1 MAAFLACVSLLVP
14 AILLPRAGTS
24 PRAVTAKNGIPG
36 RPLITYESTRYGISL
51 SVLKSIDEI
60 SAEEWDACALG
71 ASAAAGSGENPT
83 VTHGFLHAL
92 EASRSVDASEG
103 WMPQHLVAHDTAT
116 GQLLGTVPLYLKSH
130 SYGEYVF
137 DHAWARQYRAVIED
151 GAWSKKARSTVE
163 SRSGGGGGGSSSAA
177 ASSSPAPA
185 AGPGT
190 GTGAV
195 PGGNANLQSVKGVG
209 GLASRV
215 KGFGSSLL
223 SNGGRGGGSSSG
235 SSGGSSSGSSGAGSG
250 AGTGTG
256 TGVNEAAAAP
266 FRRQRPDKDVGY
278 YPKLQAA
285 VPFTPV
291 TGPRILIGACEPMRR
306 DQLHRVLARGLIALS
321 ERLGVSSV
329 HVTFATKEEAG
340 ALSKHGFLP
349 RIGLQYHWH
358 NDGYKSFDDYL
369 SSLKQ
374 SRRKAI
380 RQERRKVSEAG
391 VSIQRL
397 VGDEITTE
405 HWDAFYKFYSATV
418 QEKWGRGYLTRDF
431 FDRLGGAMDG
441 REDGGGGGDARGADE
456 SAVRG
461 SSAASKSPQPS
472 AARPSSSLKDRVM
485 LVLAVEESSGE
496 LIAGALNLIGDD
508 CVYGRHWGCIKRYDS
523 LHFELCYYQAVEAA
537 IELGLPRVEAGAQGD
552 HKLARGYLPT
562 LTYSSHYLRHPSFKR
577 AVSTFLRDEREKT
590 YIALATIASEKN
602 PFKADPAEHLRRQGL
617 RIEGKR
623 ILVE

>member
-1 MAAFLACVSLLVP
+1 
-14 AILLPRAGTS
+14 
-24 PRAVTAKNGIPG
+24 
-36 RPLITYESTRYGISL
+36 
-51 SVLKSIDEI
+51 
-60 SAEEWDACALG
+60 
-71 ASAAAGSGENPT
+71 
-83 VTHGFLHAL
+83 
-92 EASRSVDASEG
+92 
-103 WMPQHLVAHDTAT
+103 
-116 GQLLGTVPLYLKSH
+116 
-130 SYGEYVF
+130 
-137 DHAWARQYRAVIED
+137 
-151 GAWSKKARSTVE
+151 
-163 SRSGGGGGGSSSAA
+163 
-177 ASSSPAPA
+177 
-185 AGPGT
+185 
-190 GTGAV
+190 
-195 PGGNANLQSVKGVG
+195 
-209 GLASRV
+209 
-215 KGFGSSLL
+215 
-223 SNGGRGGGSSSG
+223 
-235 SSGGSSSGSSGAGSG
+235 
-250 AGTGTG
+250 
-256 TGVNEAAAAP
+256 
-266 FRRQRPDKDVGY
+266 
-278 YPKLQAA
+278 
-285 VPFTPV
+285 
-291 TGPRILIGACEPMRR
+291 MRR

-431 FDRLGGAMDG
+431 FDRLGGSTDG

-456 SAVRG
+456 IAVRG

-508 CVYGRHWGCIKRYDS
+508 CVYGRHLPQEVRLAPRAVLLPSGGGCHR
-523 LHFELCYYQAVEAA
+523 AGAA
-537 IELGLPRVEAGAQGD
+537 TGGGWAQGD
-552 HKLARGYLPT
+552 KFARGYLPADV
-562 LTYSSHYLRHPSFKR
+562 L
-577 AVSTFLRDEREKT
+577 V
-590 YIALATIASEKN
+590 ALPAT
-602 PFKADPAEHLRRQGL
+602 P
-617 RIEGKR
+617 
-623 ILVE
+623 